1 MERQGSGVPALK
13 GLHVLVID
21 DSPDVRDVF
30 ATLLRL
36 DGADAVEVASGHDA
50 LSVCRTHDF
59 DVVVTD
65 LGLPDVPGDALIR
78 ALVALARHPLHVI
91 VVTGERGAALSRA
104 REAGAGAIF
113 TKPCDWTDIV
123 TYVNELGLAPAA

>member
-1 MERQGSGVPALK
+1 
-13 GLHVLVID
+13 
-21 DSPDVRDVF
+21 
-30 ATLLRL
+30 
-36 DGADAVEVASGHDA
+36 
-50 LSVCRTHDF
+50 
-59 DVVVTD
+59 
-65 LGLPDVPGDALIR
+65 LIR

-91 VVTGERGAALSRA
+91 VVTGEREAALSRA